1 MKCCINAPSVVVTF
15 RVAASQ
21 KEGAGGE
28 KRRLRM
34 GETGGHVLE
43 TGKADRSVW
52 LMKCPAMV
60 SRLWQSA
67 ATSATEAVPK
77 PVVAKVVVFQDL
89 VTDNETTGLQ
99 ASFSSDDVH
108 CSFLIVWKNR
118 EIEAHFLPVFPLRR
132 MHFEGRASF

>member
-77 PVVAKVVVFQDL
+77 PVVAKVVVFK
-89 VTDNETTGLQ
+89 TSSPITRPRAFRQ
-99 ASFSSDDVH
+99 AFH
-108 CSFLIVWKNR
+108 LMMYIVR
-118 EIEAHFLPVFPLRR
+118 
-132 MHFEGRASF
+132 S